1 VCKRHNTSHEPRRKR
16 RTYNVRL
23 VRRDLS
29 YELRE
34 IAELFSLHPQAVR
47 RWQQRGLTP
56 NDEKRP
62 LLFHGSEIIR
72 FLAETQQ
79 ARKKNVPAG
88 QIYCCACRAARRPAS
103 GAVDVRPLGRTKL
116 VLVGFCPECGS
127 RLNRFGSTS
136 RLPDYREQFAVREA
150 APERLAGRCDAAD
163 KCHLAK
169 ETANA

>member
-1 VCKRHNTSHEPRRKR
+1 MAERPNIPRRPRRKR

-29 YELRE
+29 YEIRE

-56 NDEKRP
+56 IDERRP

-72 FLAETQQ
+72 FLSETQQ
-79 ARKKNVPAG
+79 GRKKSVPPG
-88 QIYCCACRAARRPAS
+88 QIYCCACRAPRRPVN
-103 GAVDVRPLGRTKL
+103 GVVEVHRRGRTKL
-116 VLVGFCPECGS
+116 ILIGVCPECGT
-127 RLNRFGSTS
+127 RLNRFGSIAK
-136 RLPDYREQFAVREA
+136 LPEYGNHFAVREA
-150 APERLAGRCDAAD
+150 APERLPARCDAVD

-169 ETANA
+169 ETEHA